1 MIRVLNN
8 ELYCWGG
15 DCSWCLTLVFCLKG
29 PIPYCLGLLARKL
42 LLFWQLALQPD
53 MEKELQGVVVS
64 SAAVK
69 VKPAHPVIGV
79 SHSCSLCSSL
89 GFVHSIKIDALGFVY
104 AYQVFPS
111 F

>member
-1 MIRVLNN
+1 VLFTEGSLVQLSFVQKEYCRRVAAEYPGIPCFLFGHST
-8 ELYCWGG
+8 GG
-15 DCSWCLTLVFCLKG
+15 AIALK
-29 PIPYCLGLLARKL
+29 
-42 LLFWQLALQPD
+42 LALQPD